1 MSSPARPACA
11 CVPALPL
18 QLLVRQHP
26 AWRAHPVAVVD
37 EDRPQ
42 GVVQWVNERA
52 LRRRI
57 LPGMRFAEALAL
69 DATLLAGAVDPLA
82 VVAALD
88 EVVEALR
95 AFSPTIETCPTEP
108 GVLWLD
114 ARGLEGLFP
123 SLEAWA
129 ADVLATLRGLEFT
142 GSVVVGFDRFDA
154 YALAR
159 TRRGAHVLT
168 DADAERRAADR
179 VPLHR
184 IHLDPHLRD
193 TMLRLGVDDVGG
205 LRRLRREDL
214 RARFATAG
222 IQQPDATPRPLRTPA
237 QARHDLD
244 PGTHG
249 LDRSA
254 LLFLVKQQLAGVS
267 AILATRGQAIAIL
280 HLELHLEKGGKALC
294 RVQPATP
301 TLDAVQLIELLN
313 LRLDT
318 LTLVGEIEGFDLRAE
333 AGAASAE
340 QLQLFGMNQR
350 RDLAAGNRALARL
363 RAELGDDA
371 VQRAHLADGHLPEAQ
386 VRWLRCE
393 ALRHPEPRPA
403 LQQTLVRR
411 ALTCPLA
418 LPHQHAGPDGW
429 FAGNLNFGPVQNM
442 FGPHV
447 IAGGWWRRAVHRDY
461 HFAETRRGDLLWI
474 FYDRVRQRWC
484 SHGAI
489 E

>member
-1 MSSPARPACA
+1 MSPPARPACA

-26 AWRAHPVAVVD
+26 AWRAHPVAVVA

-69 DATLLAGAVDPLA
+69 DATLRAGAVDPLH

-88 EVVEALR
+88 ELVEALR
-95 AFSPTIETCPTEP
+95 AFSPTIETSAHEP

-114 ARGLEGLFP
+114 AHGLDGLFP

-129 ADVLATLRGLEFT
+129 QGVLAAMRDLAFT
-142 GSVVVGFDRFDA
+142 GSVVVGFDRFDT

-159 TRRGAHVLT
+159 TRRGAHVL
-168 DADAERRAADR
+168 ANPDAERCAADR

-193 TMLRLGVDDVGG
+193 TMLRLGVRDVGG
-205 LRRLRREDL
+205 LRRLRRADL
-214 RARFATAG
+214 HARFATVG
-222 IQQPDATPRPLRTPA
+222 IETPLATPRPVVVPA
-237 QARHDLD
+237 QARHDLE

-249 LDRSA
+249 VDRTA
-254 LLFLVKQQLAGVS
+254 LLFLAKQRLAEVS
-267 AILATRGQAIAIL
+267 ALLAARGQAIAVL
-280 HLELHLEKGGKALC
+280 HLDLHLDKGQRATC
-294 RVQPATP
+294 HVQPATP
-301 TLDAVQLIELLN
+301 TLDAVQLIELLR
-313 LRLDT
+313 LRLET
-318 LTLVGEIEGFDLRAE
+318 LPLPGELEGFDLRAE
-333 AGAASAE
+333 PGTASAE
-340 QLQLFGMNQR
+340 QLQLFGAGR
-350 RDLAAGNRALARL
+350 HRDLAAGNRALARL
-363 RAELGDDA
+363 RAEFGDDA
-371 VQRAHLADGHLPEAQ
+371 VQCADLADGHLPEAQ
-386 VRWLRCE
+386 VRWVRCLR
-393 ALRHPEPRPA
+393 LRHADPRPA
-403 LQQTLVRR
+403 LQPALVRR
-411 ALTCPLA
+411 VLTRPLA

-447 IAGGWWRRAVHRDY
+447 LAGGWWQRAVHRDY

-484 SHGAI
+484 SHGAV